1 MTTSVSSFILYIKT
15 ICILLWKSISSI
27 DFYSQV
33 YKRYRGY
40 GVKYIATLCF
50 FCVILYTAALL
61 NQMSIIRDDLLR
73 ADNNYIEH
81 ILRQIPV
88 MNYNGNSLSAT
99 SDSPLF
105 IKDAEDHIIS
115 LIDLSGA
122 VSFAEKAKIPLI
134 FAKNNLTFNI
144 ASKSKDSR
152 EITIEYSNFLGKDQ
166 LEITESAV
174 RNGLI
179 KALAIN
185 FMSFGYIVP
194 LLFVMYFM
202 QIMLKLMT
210 PVAIVYFGL
219 SIYGLEVKVKT
230 AIRLVMFASGVFVV
244 MNACLMLILPQ
255 FMMFADM
262 ANVLAGSLMVISL
275 IREKNK

>member
-27 DFYSQV
+27 DFYSDV

-61 NQMSIIRDDLLR
+61 NQMSVIREDLLR
-73 ADNNYIEH
+73 GDNNYIEH

-99 SDSPLF
+99 SEVPLL

-122 VSFAEKAKIPLI
+122 ASFAEKAKIPLI
-134 FAKNNLTFNI
+134 FAK
-144 ASKSKDSR
+144 
-152 EITIEYSNFLGKDQ
+152 
-166 LEITESAV
+166 
-174 RNGLI
+174 
-179 KALAIN
+179 
-185 FMSFGYIVP
+185 
-194 LLFVMYFM
+194 
-202 QIMLKLMT
+202 
-210 PVAIVYFGL
+210 
-219 SIYGLEVKVKT
+219 
-230 AIRLVMFASGVFVV
+230 
-244 MNACLMLILPQ
+244 
-255 FMMFADM
+255 
-262 ANVLAGSLMVISL
+262 
-275 IREKNK
+275 